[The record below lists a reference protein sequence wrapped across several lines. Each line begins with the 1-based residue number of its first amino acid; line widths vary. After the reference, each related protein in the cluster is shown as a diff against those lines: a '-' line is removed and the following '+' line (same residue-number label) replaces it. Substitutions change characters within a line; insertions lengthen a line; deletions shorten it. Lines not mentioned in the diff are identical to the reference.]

1 MQSEAQ
7 ELRGPQP
14 GAGHRD
20 FTIEEAMGH
29 AHIKSRITFMK
40 YVELLHIQLK
50 RPGVGSR
57 RFYIAWDDAERVRQL
72 REDPLRLDELKLPPA
87 EKRGSDPDA

>member
-7 ELRGPQP
+7 SLRDPQP

-20 FTIEEAMGH
+20 FTIEGAMAH
-29 AHIKSRITFMK
+29 AQIKSRMTLMK
-40 YVELLHIQLK
+40 YVELLNIQLK

-57 RFYIAWDDAERVRQL
+57 RFYITWEDAERVRQL
-72 REDPLRLDELKLPPA
+72 REDPLRLDELRHPPR
-87 EKRGSDPDA
+87 EERGSDLDA

>member
-7 ELRGPQP
+7 GLRDSQP

-20 FTIEEAMGH
+20 FTIEDAMAH

-40 YVELLHIQLK
+40 YVELLNIRLK

-57 RFYIAWDDAERVRQL
+57 RLYITWDDAERVRQL
-72 REDPLRLDELKLPPA
+72 REDPLRLDELKHPPS
-87 EKRGSDPDA
+87 EKRGSDLDA